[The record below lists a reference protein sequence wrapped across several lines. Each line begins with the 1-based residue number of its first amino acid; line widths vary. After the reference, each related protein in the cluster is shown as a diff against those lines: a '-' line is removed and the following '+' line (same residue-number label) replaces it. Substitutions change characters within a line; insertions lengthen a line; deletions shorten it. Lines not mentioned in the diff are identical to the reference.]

1 MYCVVE
7 HTFCIIIVLYQG
19 MKPSTAEYWLLKEV
33 SHLDSFGEE
42 LFHSKPSSEGGV
54 GAWLGVGPHGI
65 SLYHGEDLSEKLR
78 YTFDVC
84 KLARSVM
91 RANIIVTAHVSIII
105 TSIFCDFNETVIN
118 SSEY

>member
-1 MYCVVE
+1 
-7 HTFCIIIVLYQG
+7 

-33 SHLDSFGEE
+33 SHLESFGEE
-42 LFHSKPSSEGGV
+42 LFHSKPSSESGI

-91 RANIIVTAHVSIII
+91 GPNIIVTAHVSIII
-105 TSIFCDFNETVIN
+105 TSIFCDFNEIVIN

>member
-1 MYCVVE
+1 MNLHLHVHHEIVILEVKECLGKICVLCCGV
-7 HTFCIIIVLYQG
+7 HLLSIVVSYQG

-42 LFHSKPSSEGGV
+42 LFHSKPSSEGGL

-84 KLARSVM
+84 
-91 RANIIVTAHVSIII
+91 
-105 TSIFCDFNETVIN
+105 
-118 SSEY
+118 